1 MAFVQLGRYYTYN
14 FSKCITR
21 SQIDKGQIIIQ
32 TFFDVW
38 HMPSKFQKHVK
49 LGKQQKVF

>member
-21 SQIDKGQIIIQ
+21 SQIDKGQIIIDFFWCMAYATKISKTCQ
-32 TFFDVW
+32 TR
-38 HMPSKFQKHVK
+38 
-49 LGKQQKVF
+49 